1 MIITLSKFF
10 MKSHSKFF
18 KPLQPSPDP
27 FWTNNDIQ
35 NTSADG
41 IPRKIVLGL
50 YHTARCPLLKNC
62 WLGH

>member
-1 MIITLSKFF
+1 